1 MGSRNCSLDDAL
13 LSAARTAFL
22 DSGYPSDER
31 CRPKVVINAKERGR
45 DVLSVIKRELAS
57 CDSFDLCVAFVA
69 ESGLQ
74 LLVQVL
80 SELRDRGIRGR
91 ILTST
96 YLNFNSP
103 AVFRK
108 LLEYGNITTRV
119 YQGSMHA
126 KGYIFES
133 DGTATVVL
141 GSSNLTQTA
150 LTCNKEWNVMFRS
163 HEGGEMVRA
172 IRSEFDDLWS
182 SSETAVLTEEW
193 IDSYDAYRRECGQV
207 KSGVVHSFRDA
218 FEPSAPGAP
227 SISEIRPNPMQ
238 ESALEALSVL
248 HRRREPRALLVSA
261 TGTGKTYLSAF
272 DVQAVGPSRVLFL
285 AHRKRILSASMR
297 SYSRLLGDGYSYG
310 MYDPASHG
318 SANATCLFAMCST
331 ICKHLDDF
339 DPRAFDYIVID
350 EAHRAGASSY
360 QAILSHFKPG
370 FMLGMTA
377 TPNRTDGYD
386 VFALFNRVIA
396 YQITLQDALE
406 NEMLVPFHYFGIADL
421 SIDYEEKD
429 DLSLFSRLVSE
440 ERVRHVI
447 EKIEDYT
454 VDKANRRGLIFCN
467 RNEEAEELS
476 RMFNERGFRTLA
488 LSGGNSDAERDEAIA
503 RLEAG
508 DIEYIFS
515 VDIFNEGID
524 IPSVNQ
530 IIMLRRTES
539 SIVFV
544 QQLGR
549 GLRRAEGKECAL
561 VLDFIGNYQKNF
573 FVPVALSGDKTFNKD
588 NLRRIVKEGSSVI
601 PGASTVSFDRVSEA
615 RIYRAI
621 DGGDFTAAKFLRG
634 EYSDLRQMLG
644 RIPELLDFDRN
655 GSIDPLLIFK
665 KFGSYHAFLQKYE
678 PEYDTEFDA
687 AQCSILKFI
696 SQKLAN
702 GKRFEELFMLRELV
716 LGHAATPVELIDSA
730 VAAYRKKPQVR
741 TLASACTVLYGDF
754 SAGKD
759 FVPLVA
765 ADEGGYELT
774 GAFSRALAD
783 GEFRRQLLEV
793 VEFGLSRHYASYG
806 EPYRDTSFVLYAKY
820 TYEEVCRLLKWEKNV
835 NGQNIGGYKYD
846 KRTNTYPVFINYDK
860 DPEISDSIK
869 YEDRF
874 LSDRELIAI
883 SKQPRD
889 LSSPEIRRLMAWP
902 GNGMRTYLFMR
913 KNKNDEGG
921 KEFYFLGEM
930 YPTGEFNP
938 IVMSGANKKAVEITY
953 RLDRPVRHDIYEF
966 MTSDLNEDEASA

>member
-1 MGSRNCSLDDAL
+1 MSSRSDSFDTAL
-13 LSAARTAFL
+13 LSAAKTAFL
-22 DSGYPSDER
+22 DSGYPSEE
-31 CRPKVVINAKERGR
+31 CYRPQVVTNDRRHGR
-45 DVLSVIKRELAS
+45 DVLSVVKRELS
-57 CDSFDLCVAFVA
+57 TCDSFDLCVAFVA

-74 LLVQVL
+74 MLVQVL
-80 SELRDRGIRGR
+80 SELRDRGIKGR

-108 LLEYGNITTRV
+108 LLEYRNITTRV
-119 YQGSMHA
+119 YQGSLHA
-126 KGYIFES
+126 KGYVFES
-133 DGTATVVL
+133 DGAATVIL

-150 LTCNKEWNVMFRS
+150 LTCNKEWNILFRS
-163 HEGGEMVRA
+163 HENGEMIHA
-172 IRSEFDDLWS
+172 IRSEFDGLWDSVESVDL
-182 SSETAVLTEEW
+182 AAEW
-193 IDSYDAYRRECGQV
+193 IDSYGAYRREHGQV
-207 KSGVVHSFRDA
+207 PSKAARSFEAAPR
-218 FEPSAPGAP
+218 FSAPCMP
-227 SISEIRPNPMQ
+227 SSPDIRPNVMQ

-248 HRRREPRALLVSA
+248 HRRDEPRALLVSA

-272 DVQAVGPSRVLFL
+272 DVQAVRPARVLFL
-285 AHRKRILSASMR
+285 AHRQRILSASMK
-297 SYSRLLGDGYSYG
+297 SYSRLLGDDYSYG
-310 MYDPASHG
+310 LYDPVDPDAKD
-318 SANATCLFAMCST
+318 ATCLFAMCST
-331 ICKHLDDF
+331 ICRHLDDF
-339 DPRAFDYIVID
+339 DPRGFDYIVID

-360 QAILSHFKPG
+360 QSILSYFKPS

-377 TPNRTDGYD
+377 TPSRTDGYD
-386 VFALFNRVIA
+386 VFALFNHVIA

-421 SIDYEEKD
+421 SIDYEERD
-429 DLSLFSRLVSE
+429 DFSLFSRLVSE
-440 ERVRHVI
+440 ERVRHII

-454 VDKANRRGLIFCN
+454 VDRENRRGLIFCN
-467 RNEEAEELS
+467 RNEEAVELS
-476 RMFNERGFRTLA
+476 RMFNVRGFRTLA
-488 LSGGNSDAERDEAIA
+488 LSGGNSDAERDAAIA

-508 DIEYIFS
+508 EIEYIFS
-515 VDIFNEGID
+515 VDIFNEGVD

-539 SIVFV
+539 AIVFV

-549 GLRRAEGKECAL
+549 GLRKSDGKECAL

-573 FVPVALSGDKTFNKD
+573 FVPVALSGDKTYNKD
-588 NLRRIVKEGSSVI
+588 NLRKIVKEGSAAI

-621 DGGDFTAAKFLRG
+621 DGGDFTAAKFLRS
-634 EYSDLRQMLG
+634 EYSDLRRMIG
-644 RIPELLDFDRN
+644 RIPDLLDFDHN

-678 PEYDTEFDA
+678 SEYDTEFDS

-702 GKRFEELFMLRELV
+702 GKRFEELFMLRELL
-716 LGHAATPVELIDSA
+716 LGHRAASVDLIDSA
-730 VAAYRKKPQVR
+730 VSTYRKKSQES
-741 TLASACTVLYGDF
+741 TMASAFTVLYGDF
-754 SAGKD
+754 ASGRD

-765 ADEGGYELT
+765 VGEDGYSLT
-774 GAFSRALAD
+774 GAFARALGD
-783 GEFRRQLLEV
+783 NEFRRQVLEV
-793 VEFGLSRHYASYG
+793 VEFGLSRHRAAYG
-806 EPYRDTSFVLYAKY
+806 ETYKDTSFVLYAKY
-820 TYEEVCRLLKWEKNV
+820 TYEEVCRLLEWDKNV

-846 KRTNTYPVFINYDK
+846 KKTNTYPVFINYDK

-874 LSDRELIAI
+874 LSDRELVAI

-889 LSSPEIRRLMAWP
+889 LSSPEIQRLMAWP
-902 GNGMRTYLFMR
+902 SNGMKTYLFMR
-913 KNKNDEGG
+913 KNKNDEGS

-938 IVMSGANKKAVEITY
+938 IVMAGANKKAVEITY
-953 RLDRPVRHDIYEF
+953 RLDCPVRHDIYEF
-966 MTSDLNEDEASA
+966 MTSDLNEEEAAG